1 MKRTLYIPFT
11 VCILLFPACSGDLP
25 EQQAGESR
33 VLQLN
38 FQQEGEATLV
48 RTSNALTT
56 ENGEIKEIGLCIT
69 QGKEYAS
76 YPGRTGTRYTF
87 KTNDKKLYEG
97 EGKEEGDGSSS
108 TSTTFYLTGENAH
121 IQAFYPNSTVS
132 QINNGN
138 NNVYTIPVE
147 IPAEQTFTTTDGTSA
162 PSTLSCV
169 AIDYLYGSASNNA
182 GDITS
187 ITTNA
192 MQASPTNI
200 YLHHALAKVMFT
212 LQCDANRTP
221 NTEYDCVKSIEISA
235 SSSSTPFLTG
245 TTGTMQINNG
255 ALDNLTEAKK
265 ITLKPQGD
273 PITIGTYNNPATV
286 ACGLV
291 APLNGTPGTVTLTIT
306 LGKKDDTDHDRTY
319 TATSTAFNVQWQA
332 GYCYTYNLVLGSKL
346 TTTSDAVTWKNITP
360 STGIEAK
367 ERGISIAAELTA
379 FRDKWNSEGLQ
390 FKEGSSTEYDYTP
403 YEPYGWYDQSNGGQ
417 FTIKLTADIVFNEA
431 SDSWIPIGI
440 ENKPLT
446 IPFDGQGWK
455 VILQLQ
461 NNAMEIKSQT
471 YSGFI
476 GYAKTDIKNLSV
488 VTDPQSGVISDAG
501 KNKIEST
508 GATYAGGLAGYV
520 EGNIIN
526 CSIDLRGTDVS
537 NSAPSSPTG
546 TACYIGGL
554 VGYCKGNI
562 YNSAAY
568 TTPTTGNSASVTLID
583 GASGSCIGGLAGKVE
598 GTSGA
603 SGTDNAD
610 VNVNNCYAHL
620 DGLGYSTTGGNV
632 SGLTSGDASG
642 ATNEAPSGIKAGWLV
657 GDNTAATFSNTYYMA
672 GTATTTVTAND
683 NKDGI
688 SSFTDWNT
696 LCTSLN
702 ETAATHK
709 WASWQEEKNTSSD
722 TTEKVTLILR
732 KGK

>member
-38 FQQEGEATLV
+38 FKQEGEATLV

-56 ENGEIKEIGLCIT
+56 ENGAAAEIGLCIT
-69 QGKEYAS
+69 QGIGYEA
-76 YPGRTGTRYTF
+76 YPGRTNTRYTF
-87 KTNDKKLYEG
+87 KTDGTGLY
-97 EGKEEGDGSSS
+97 EGDGSNS
-108 TSTTFYLTGENAH
+108 TSTTFYLTGEDAH
-121 IQAFYPNSTVS
+121 IQAFYPNSAVTKTNS
-132 QINNGN
+132 DNG
-138 NNVYTIPVE
+138 YTIPVE

-162 PSTLSCV
+162 PSTPSCV
-169 AIDYLYGSASNNA
+169 ATDYLYGSASNNA

-255 ALDNLTEAKK
+255 ALDNLTEANK

-273 PITIGTYNNPATV
+273 PITIGTYNTPATV

-319 TATSTAFNVQWQA
+319 TATSNAFNVQWKA

-346 TTTSDAVTWKNITP
+346 TTTSDAVTWNNITL

-367 ERGISIAAELTA
+367 ERGISAAAELTA
-379 FRDKWNSEGLQ
+379 FRDQWNRDGLQ
-390 FKEGSSTEYDYTP
+390 FKTGSTEYDYTP

-431 SDSWIPIGI
+431 SDSWTPIGI
-440 ENKPLT
+440 EDKPLT

-461 NNAMEIKSQT
+461 NNAMEIKNQT

-526 CSIDLRGTDVS
+526 CSIDLKGTDVS
-537 NSAPSSPTG
+537 NSAPSTG
-546 TACYIGGL
+546 TDCYIGGL
-554 VGYCKGNI
+554 VGCCKGNI

-568 TTPTTGNSASVTLID
+568 TTPVNGNPASVTLIG

-620 DGLGYSTTGGNV
+620 DGLGYSTTGGDG
-632 SGLTSGDASG
+632 SGLTSGDTSG
-642 ATNEAPSGIKAGWLV
+642 ATNEVPSGIKAGWLV

-672 GTATTTVTAND
+672 GTATTVTTND
-683 NKDGI
+683 SQTGI
-688 SSFTDWNT
+688 NAFTDWSA

-722 TTEKVTLILR
+722 KTEKVILILR